1 MDLCVTGARS
11 ARANVLLSILARD
24 GRKGRGRE
32 GEREMSCLLRRYYR
46 LHLVSSRR
54 FVEIYGI
61 GDIGF
66 SSCPCR
72 DAIESTSTA
81 ADGLVAC
88 QVFDKSDA
96 AST

>member
-1 MDLCVTGARS
+1 
-11 ARANVLLSILARD
+11 
-24 GRKGRGRE
+24 
-32 GEREMSCLLRRYYR
+32 MSCLLRRCYR

-81 ADGLVAC
+81 ADRLVAC